1 MFESCRADQYTER
14 KQMNKDNAKDY
25 LPLVQA
31 LAEGKSIQLAAYFHY
46 TGEVGG
52 WVDVDELDTKVCATA
67 YRIKPE
73 PLVIYASMQSDLQK
87 IYSVSNNRLN
97 VIPSPFDGKVRK
109 FVEVI
114 EN

>member
-1 MFESCRADQYTER
+1 
-14 KQMNKDNAKDY
+14 MNKDNAKDY

-31 LAEGKSIQLAAYFHY
+31 LADGKVIQLHN
-46 TGEVGG
+46 GVSDWQDINGS
-52 WVDVDELDTKVCATA
+52 VDFLMPPVN
-67 YRIKPE
+67 YRIKSE

-114 EN
+114 ED